1 MHEIECGGFA
11 KLIHI
16 EPVRMMTR
24 NAGLENKYTRVSHM
38 VNQNRRLSLQHARK
52 LQIVLILTSA
62 YFGAE
67 VVGALVTDSLAL
79 LADAGHMLTDV
90 GGLVLA
96 LLAIS
101 FSSKPA
107 TPQRTYGFY
116 RMEILASLANSV
128 ALVSLSIYIMYEA
141 YTRIISP
148 PEVQSITM
156 IAVAVVGLAVNF
168 AGVKILGKHSHSDH
182 EHEGKGAIAVENLNI
197 EGARL
202 EVLSDAL
209 GSVGVIAAGL
219 VIMFTGFYL
228 ADTVASIA
236 LALFILPRTWL
247 LLKKS
252 IHVLMEG
259 TPSHISYEE
268 VKNAILGVRGVT
280 GLFELHIW
288 TITSGMNA
296 LSAHV
301 IVIDMERS
309 QEILREISSLL
320 EKRFGITRS
329 TIQIESYHPDPGNH
343 NF

>member
-1 MHEIECGGFA
+1 MVE
-11 KLIHI
+11 
-16 EPVRMMTR
+16 R
-24 NAGLENKYTRVSHM
+24 NT
-38 VNQNRRLSLQHARK
+38 LSLQHIKK
-52 LQIVLILTSA
+52 LRVVLLLTSGYLA
-62 YFGAE
+62 AE
-67 VVGALVTDSLAL
+67 VAGAFVTGSLAL

-90 GGLVLA
+90 GGLILA
-96 LLAIS
+96 LFAVS
-101 FSSKPA
+101 FARKPA
-107 TPQRTYGFY
+107 TPKRTYGFY

-141 YTRIISP
+141 YTRIASP
-148 PEVQSITM
+148 PEVQSLTM
-156 IAVAVVGLAVNF
+156 IVVATVGLGVNF
-168 AGVKILGKHSHSDH
+168 AGVKILGKDSHSDH
-182 EHEGKGAIAVENLNI
+182 EHESKGAIAAENLNI

-209 GSVGVIAAGL
+209 GSIGVVAAGL

-228 ADTVASIA
+228 ADIIASIA
-236 LALFILPRTWL
+236 LALFIIPRTWI

-252 IHVLMEG
+252 IHVLLEG

-280 GLFELHIW
+280 GIFDLHIW

-301 IVIDMERS
+301 VVIDTGRS
-309 QEILREISSLL
+309 QDILKETTSLL
-320 EKRFGITRS
+320 EKRFGITHS
-329 TIQIESYHPDPGNH
+329 TIQIESYHPDSGSH